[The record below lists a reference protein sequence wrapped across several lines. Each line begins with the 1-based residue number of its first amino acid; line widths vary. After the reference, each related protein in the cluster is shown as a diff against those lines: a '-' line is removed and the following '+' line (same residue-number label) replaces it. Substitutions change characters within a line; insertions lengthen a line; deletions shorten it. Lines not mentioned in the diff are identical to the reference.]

1 MKTSKIRMVQ
11 VTDKKT
17 ILTWVRK
24 FAKEYLGHD
33 EMTYDKEQISVLLDP
48 KICKYLFAFR
58 GQIPLGFVR
67 ITSLSEL
74 GTFPMWSIQDAFVR
88 KGSRSKGILKM
99 LLEKCISDFD
109 CGYILLSYDRVIKYQ
124 FYYASLGLVHQ
135 IKHPYDASLRYLAT
149 QKFMDVF
156 DSHLPAAA

>member
-17 ILTWVRK
+17 ILKWYRK
-24 FAKEYLGHD
+24 FAREYFGHD
-33 EMTYDKEQISVLLDP
+33 EWTYDKEQISLILDP
-48 KICKYLFAFR
+48 KICKFLFAFR
-58 GQIPLGFVR
+58 GRVPLGFIRMRSVSS
-67 ITSLSEL
+67 I
-74 GTFPMWSIQDAFVR
+74 GTFPMRSIQTAFVR

-109 CGYILLSYDRVIKYQ
+109 CGYILLSYDRVIDHQ